1 MPLAQCVRWSI
12 RLPRTRQEGAAS
24 YRYAAAAFCSYMER
38 DERAVELLQAAI
50 TERSPRALGTNT
62 STCARLFGD
71 RYAKFRPRLANAHP
85 HAHAHAQHSTAQHST
100 AQHTRARALAH
111 AQSARKQSPHGAA
124 LRSGHPVALAPQI
137 DPLAHTLWS
146 FMSDVESVFPHL
158 PHSGVGRGD
167 KRWLTMARRLK
178 GPLCQSCTKLRPP
191 SSAQE
196 APPPSS
202 FAVESAA

>member
-50 TERSPRALGTNT
+50 TERSPRAAGTNT

-71 RYAKFRPRLANAHP
+71 RYAKFRPRLAHA
-85 HAHAHAQHSTAQHST
+85 HAHAHAQHSTAHKST
-100 AQHTRARALAH
+100 RALAH

-124 LRSGHPVALAPQI
+124 LRSGQPVALAPQI

-158 PHSGVGRGD
+158 AHSGVGRGD

-178 GPLCQSCTKLRPP
+178 GPLCQSCTKLRPQ

-196 APPPSS
+196 ALPPSS